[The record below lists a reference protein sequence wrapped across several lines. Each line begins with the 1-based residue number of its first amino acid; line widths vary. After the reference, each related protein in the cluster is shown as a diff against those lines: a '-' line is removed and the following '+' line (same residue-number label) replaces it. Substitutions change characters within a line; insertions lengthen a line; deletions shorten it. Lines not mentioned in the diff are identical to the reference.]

1 MKIDKILSTSTTSDQ
16 ILRNIAKESTFGQFR
31 NSLKDVGNHIK
42 LNSLDAVKNLN
53 LERSKSLANE
63 LKQNFSLTSNEIVML
78 MNEMPNDLSF
88 IELMFPGK
96 FNKEQTF
103 LLFNLIDQYHC
114 GLHNVYSVSVDGCDD
129 QRSTNDECV
138 ILNKNSLSYSITF
151 SATISARMLYNNE
164 TFQQS
169 KQTDIINNI
178 GDLCKNPSKYQL
190 DSCPIEANHIL
201 RIQKTITYMNRFSI
215 NYPLILEDKYYSSN
229 DPNRLMA
236 CSRIRLQY
244 YDSRYTTTTTYRPTT
259 DRHHDDDD
267 DKYREWL
274 EILTRVL
281 RQSEEL
287 ANKTETKL
295 RQHYPNHQNLT
306 NDNPIIQTLETQLI
320 QLRIDITGIWL
331 EIRNRILRADE
342 NMREFRLF
350 VERSSQTLWKYGE
363 QLRLTVDILDE
374 FGWNYHNDTNKWITK
389 QISPL
394 LEQLLQRLRSMYGY
408 LEQHHS
414 QGDEQTRIEEFIE
427 IINKYSDYI
436 NGTTNIFSEHRSER
450 FDQKLFRSYLR
461 PGIITFD

>member
-1 MKIDKILSTSTTSDQ
+1 MDNHQLDSGSSTNQFESISLIPNYRALQIIQEQSMKIDKILSTSTTSDQ

-88 IELMFPGK
+88 IEL
-96 FNKEQTF
+96 
-103 LLFNLIDQYHC
+103 II
-114 GLHNVYSVSVDGCDD
+114 DGCDD

-169 KQTDIINNI
+169 KQTDIINNV

-201 RIQKTITYMNRFSI
+201 RIQKTITYMNRFSL

-306 NDNPIIQTLETQLI
+306 NNNPIIQTLETQLI

-427 IINKYSDYI
+427 IINQYSDYI
-436 NGTTNIFSEHRSER
+436 NEH
-450 FDQKLFRSYLR
+450 
-461 PGIITFD
+461 